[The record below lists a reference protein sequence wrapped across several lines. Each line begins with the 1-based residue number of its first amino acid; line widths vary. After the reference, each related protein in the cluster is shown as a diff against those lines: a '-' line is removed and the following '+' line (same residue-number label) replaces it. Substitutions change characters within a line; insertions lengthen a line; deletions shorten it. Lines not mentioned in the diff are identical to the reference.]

1 MPKYYEDKEE
11 DNRACA
17 GLREDFKA
25 CLLQHD
31 CVLKEGK
38 KPSECVK
45 EGHCR
50 ALQVSFFECKRSM
63 VGPHHHT
70 DWLYYSWRP
79 EADGLHAFVC
89 LSLFLLLPF
98 GFSSWTPGRDSG
110 EERATDADPSVPER
124 KPLDWCSFI
133 VINVNNTVKWF
144 GWKVL
149 FLLSLVC
156 YG

>member
-63 VGPHHHT
+63 TRSDKIEGT
-70 DWLYYSWRP
+70 I
-79 EADGLHAFVC
+79 
-89 LSLFLLLPF
+89 LP
-98 GFSSWTPGRDSG
+98 
-110 EERATDADPSVPER
+110 V
-124 KPLDWCSFI
+124 
-133 VINVNNTVKWF
+133 
-144 GWKVL
+144 VL
-149 FLLSLVC
+149 FLHPLIKSFKSEVLYSSVKKSVNVSNLQGVTSSSYSC
-156 YG
+156 CLWTQVLQ